1 MCVKDVG
8 LFVFICQHRR
18 LDAVYYYMH
27 SLATV
32 PSFQSA
38 YDSLVAIFAKTGQ
51 KVGVTEGTC

>member
-1 MCVKDVG
+1 MWVY
-8 LFVFICQHRR
+8 FVFICQHRR
-18 LDAVYYYMH
+18 LDAVYYYMR

-38 YDSLVAIFAKTGQ
+38 YDSLVAIFAETGQ